1 MQLFP
6 GARTH
11 GAGGRAGSK
20 QGSKPTRNIHLMEE
34 GVKKQDSKGKWLVR
48 FHKYLERIKIHFK
61 GQVLTP
67 PLKEKLICEII
78 GNFQQVTTC

>member
-1 MQLFP
+1 
-6 GARTH
+6 
-11 GAGGRAGSK
+11 
-20 QGSKPTRNIHLMEE
+20 MEE

-61 GQVLTP
+61 GQVLTS